1 MEGRGLDCS
10 DVSDAEALLKSIGYY
25 RLSGYLYPFLKIPKE
40 EHLFKVKSSLGKA
53 IQLYDFDRDLRLLI
67 FNQIE
72 RIEIAVRSAIVNI
85 SCAETNDVFWMTN
98 SSCFAHLDKFS
109 KTKSLIDKELQ
120 NTREDFIN
128 HFNHVYD
135 NPYPPSWM
143 ISEII
148 PLGVLTRIYENIAS
162 NQLRKKI
169 ARYFGLTVPVFISWM
184 TIITLTRNTCCHHA
198 RLWNR
203 YLSLRALAMNRPSFP
218 WVSNDVVQGKV
229 FFTLCILK
237 HFIDVVYPRI
247 PKQWGF
253 LKSGKSN
260 SCGNSCTMC
269 ETSTAIAPHFLYWH
283 ILALCHLSIDT
294 VSATWNY
301 GLLQVCIS

>member
-148 PLGVLTRIYENIAS
+148 PLGVLTRIYEKYS
-162 NQLRKKI
+162 
-169 ARYFGLTVPVFISWM
+169 
-184 TIITLTRNTCCHHA
+184 
-198 RLWNR
+198 
-203 YLSLRALAMNRPSFP
+203 
-218 WVSNDVVQGKV
+218 
-229 FFTLCILK
+229 
-237 HFIDVVYPRI
+237 
-247 PKQWGF
+247 
-253 LKSGKSN
+253 
-260 SCGNSCTMC
+260 
-269 ETSTAIAPHFLYWH
+269 
-283 ILALCHLSIDT
+283 
-294 VSATWNY
+294 
-301 GLLQVCIS
+301 

>member
-1 MEGRGLDCS
+1 
-10 DVSDAEALLKSIGYY
+10 
-25 RLSGYLYPFLKIPKE
+25 
-40 EHLFKVKSSLGKA
+40 
-53 IQLYDFDRDLRLLI
+53 
-67 FNQIE
+67 
-72 RIEIAVRSAIVNI
+72 
-85 SCAETNDVFWMTN
+85 MTN

-203 YLSLRALAMNRPSFP
+203 YLSLRALTMNRPSFP

-237 HFIDVVYPRI
+237 HFIDVVYPRNSF
-247 PKQWGF
+247 KQDLVELLKKYPIVDTKAMGF
-253 LKSGKSN
+253 PEKWQEQQL
-260 SCGNSCTMC
+260 
-269 ETSTAIAPHFLYWH
+269 W
-283 ILALCHLSIDT
+283 
-294 VSATWNY
+294 
-301 GLLQVCIS
+301 Q

>member
-1 MEGRGLDCS
+1 MQYIKQYTSPSELLEIMKGRGLDCS
-10 DVSDAEALLKSIGYY
+10 DVSDAETLLKSIGYY
-25 RLSGYLYPFLKIPKE
+25 RLSGYLYPFLKAPKT
-40 EHLFKVKSSLGKA
+40 EHLFKADSSLGKA
-53 IQLYDFDRDLRLLI
+53 MQLYDFDRALRLLV

-98 SSCFAHLDKFS
+98 SLFFARAEKFDKTMSF
-109 KTKSLIDKELQ
+109 IDKELQ

-128 HFNHVYD
+128 HFRNVYD

-148 PLGVLTRIYENIAS
+148 PLGVLTRIYENIAN

-169 ARYFGLTVPVFISWM
+169 AKHFGLTVPVFVSWM

-203 YLSLRALAMNRPSFP
+203 YLSLRALTMSRPIFP
-218 WVSNDVVQGKV
+218 WVTSEVGQGKV

-237 HFIDVVYPRI
+237 HFIDVVYPQNSFKHDLI
-247 PKQWGF
+247 VLLKEYPIVDTYAMGF
-253 LKSGKSN
+253 PNNWQEQPL
-260 SCGNSCTMC
+260 
-269 ETSTAIAPHFLYWH
+269 W
-283 ILALCHLSIDT
+283 
-294 VSATWNY
+294 
-301 GLLQVCIS
+301 Q

>member
-1 MEGRGLDCS
+1 MQYNKQYTAPSELLRIMEGRGLDCS

-237 HFIDVVYPRI
+237 HFIDVVYPRNSF
-247 PKQWGF
+247 KQDLVEL
-253 LKSGKSN
+253 LKKD
-260 SCGNSCTMC
+260 MFMF
-269 ETSTAIAPHFLYWH
+269 AIL
-283 ILALCHLSIDT
+283 
-294 VSATWNY
+294 
-301 GLLQVCIS
+301 